1 MVNPAVVSFW
11 LDNKRVNGTSIAE
24 DGPVKLVRYGSKLYV
39 VEGKDAERR
48 SYSRTSLPP
57 KWKKILSAVSATS
70 TAAGT
75 PAGSA
80 VATAAA
86 ALAPSSPRTQPAD
99 TPIAKRSPARK
110 SSPVQP
116 EASSAKAQP
125 SGSSSQPSG
134 SSNVTPA
141 KRHTKNSPKTAKI
154 TTVTINQEVE
164 TDMSIEKENAPVA
177 DTVNIQ
183 TPAPKV
189 KKAKAPATEPV
200 VATEP
205 APEPVVKAK
214 TASKAGKPGKARDK
228 AGDLGCSCP
237 YCQHKREM
245 TLADSELDKPVVVVC
260 AGCGR
265 EFVLRVVMT
274 YQVQVAGFI

>member
-48 SYSRTSLPP
+48 SYSQTSLPP
-57 KWKKILSAVSATS
+57 KWKKILSAAKAASAAAGAAPATTVSAAAPAPAKPRQPS
-70 TAAGT
+70 SEAKKANKSAPRVRKEQAETA
-75 PAGSA
+75 P
-80 VATAAA
+80 AAA
-86 ALAPSSPRTQPAD
+86 PTLTAEPPASGDTESTSAAPV
-99 TPIAKRSPARK
+99 KR
-110 SSPVQP
+110 V
-116 EASSAKAQP
+116 
-125 SGSSSQPSG
+125 
-134 SSNVTPA
+134 
-141 KRHTKNSPKTAKI
+141 AKI
-154 TTVTINQEVE
+154 IPKPINQEVE
-164 TDMSIEKENAPVA
+164 TDMSTEKEKTLVV
-177 DTVNIQ
+177 DTTNNQ
-183 TPAPKV
+183 TAEPKI
-189 KKAKAPATEPV
+189 KKAKAAAAAPAVETQ
-200 VATEP
+200 P

-214 TASKAGKPGKARDK
+214 TASKAGKAGKTRDK

-237 YCQHKREM
+237 YCQHKKDL

-260 AGCGR
+260 AGCDR